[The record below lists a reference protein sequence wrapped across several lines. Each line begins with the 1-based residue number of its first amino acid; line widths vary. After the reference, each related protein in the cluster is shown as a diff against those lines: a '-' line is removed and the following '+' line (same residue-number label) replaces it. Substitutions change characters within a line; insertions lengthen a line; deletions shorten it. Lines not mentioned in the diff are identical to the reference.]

1 MRPLGFGE
9 IFDVAIKIFWRNA
22 GTLIAIVAFVI
33 VPVQIIS
40 SLILVSTFPEPELL
54 GGSVF
59 QPATPP
65 ESTELISGED
75 LALMLAGVVV
85 VWVVSFIATA
95 LATGASY
102 KAVGDAYLGQRPDWR
117 TSLRFGTRRMHS
129 VMWITFLS
137 GFLIALLFVVAG
149 LAGFFFAAADEGLGI
164 AVFVLGFIAAAVLGV
179 WLWTSWGVALPAM
192 LTEDARG
199 SKALRRSFQLVRRTW
214 WRTFGL
220 LLLGYVGAGVISGII
235 STIPQLVLLTDVGD
249 SLAATLTINGL
260 GTALASILTT
270 PFLTALVSVLY
281 FDLRVRKE
289 GFDLQ
294 LLAMRIGTPPPAELP
309 EALRP
314 PAPLGPYPPPPGY
327 PVPPGPPSGQW
338 GAPGQ
343 SPPPGYWAPQPGY
356 WGAPSQPGPPPQPP
370 QPGPPPQPPPGS
382 QSPPPAPDEGEEPPP
397 PPPEPDEDR

>member
-33 VPVQIIS
+33 VPVQIVS
-40 SLILVSTFPEPELL
+40 SLILVSTFPEPEVL

-65 ESTELISGED
+65 ETTELISGED
-75 LALMLAGVVV
+75 LTLMLAGVVV

-137 GFLIALLFVVAG
+137 AFLIALLFVVAG
-149 LAGFFFAAADEGLGI
+149 FAGFFFALSEEALGVV
-164 AVFVLGFIAAAVLGV
+164 VFVLGFIAAAVAGV
-179 WLWTSWGVALPAM
+179 WLWTSWAVALPAM
-192 LTEDARG
+192 LTEDTRG

-235 STIPQLVLLTDVGD
+235 STIPQLVLLTDIGD
-249 SLAATLTINGL
+249 SLAATLTVNGL

-294 LLAMRIGTPPPAELP
+294 LLAMRIGAPPPAELP

-314 PAPLGPYPPPPGY
+314 PAPIGPYPPPPAY
-327 PVPPGPPSGQW
+327 
-338 GAPGQ
+338 PGQ
-343 SPPPGYWAPQPGY
+343 GPPPGYWETQPGY
-356 WGAPSQPGPPPQPP
+356 WGPSQQPGPPPP
-370 QPGPPPQPPPGS
+370 PPPGS
-382 QSPPPAPDEGEEPPP
+382 PAPPPASDQAEEPPAP
-397 PPPEPDEDR
+397 PRADEDR